1 MLLVNVIQMRFLRL
15 YLFFKVNNTIFRC
28 KFSVAN
34 SPSSNSQ
41 TISNFDIPE
50 RTDNAIIRVN
60 LSFMTFICV
69 GYMYI
74 VYLAVICF
82 EKLRTRLWCFVF
94 SGCGCSAVK
103 VFFPWFLT
111 VFHDVFALRVHYV
124 INETDWRDFL
134 RCEAVLGI
142 LYQGF
147 SFFFL
152 RLCLPC
158 VRFDPSKTVCSV
170 LKFKSELSNFREVHI
185 CISNVQFNFFVIRFQ
200 LSLSGTNCPITGGV
214 CQLGE
219 KVFESDFQDDEIE
232 SYIRSARSHINRLL
246 AGVCSFL

>member
-1 MLLVNVIQMRFLRL
+1 MLLVNVIQMRLLRL

-60 LSFMTFICV
+60 LSFMTFIRV

-82 EKLRTRLWCFVF
+82 EKLRTRLSCFVF

-111 VFHDVFALRVHYV
+111 VFHDVFAPLVHYV

-142 LYQGF
+142 LHQGF
-147 SFFFL
+147 SFFCGSVYRALCSPLPKLCVQYLNLSPNSLISEKFTYVFQTCSLIFL
-152 RLCLPC
+152 W
-158 VRFDPSKTVCSV
+158 
-170 LKFKSELSNFREVHI
+170 
-185 CISNVQFNFFVIRFQ
+185 
-200 LSLSGTNCPITGGV
+200 
-214 CQLGE
+214 
-219 KVFESDFQDDEIE
+219 
-232 SYIRSARSHINRLL
+232 
-246 AGVCSFL
+246 